1 MPYPAN
7 SSQYELNTFTPIK
20 HREREREK
28 IPWQRKT
35 RAFGEEKG
43 NHLHVK
49 SCTPLEFLLYS

>member
-28 IPWQRKT
+28 YHGK
-35 RAFGEEKG
+35 EKQE
-43 NHLHVK
+43 
-49 SCTPLEFLLYS
+49 PLEKRKATICM